1 MLLFCFILNLLFAML
16 KYSLLVACTLLLL
29 FGCKKEEHPVP
40 NYRFSA
46 YVNLGLP
53 DYNQQ
58 VFALRTDTYGAR
70 VGVAGV
76 IVYRVAMDEYYAFE
90 CYCPHDKDP
99 QCRVAVDKED
109 PTLAVCPCCGSRF
122 LLLSEIG
129 DVVEGPSAYSLKRY
143 KTRVEGSTLIIYN

>member
-1 MLLFCFILNLLFAML
+1 ML
-16 KYSLLVACTLLLL
+16 KYSLLVVGTLLFL

-40 NYRFSA
+40 NYRFKA

-58 VFALRTDTYGAR
+58 AFTLRTDSYGAR

-76 IVYRVAMDEYYAFE
+76 IVYRLAMDEYYAFE
-90 CYCPHDKDP
+90 RYCPHDKDP
-99 QCRVAVDKED
+99 QCAVAPDED
-109 PTLAVCPCCGSRF
+109 PTLAVCPCCGSKF

>member
-40 NYRFSA
+40 NYRFTA
-46 YVNLGLP
+46 YVDLMLP

-58 VFALRTDTYGAR
+58 VFTLRTDSYGAR

-76 IVYRVAMDEYYAFE
+76 IVYRLAMDEYYAFE
-90 CYCPHDKDP
+90 RYCPHDKDP
-99 QCRVAVDKED
+99 QCAVAPDA
-109 PTLAVCPCCGSRF
+109 TLAVCPCCGSKF

-129 DVVEGPSAYSLKRY
+129 DVEEGPSAYSLKRY

>member
-16 KYSLLVACTLLLL
+16 KYSLLVVGTLLLL
-29 FGCKKEEHPVP
+29 FGCNKEEHPVP

-53 DYNQQ
+53 DYNEQ

-76 IVYRVAMDEYYAFE
+76 IVYREAMDEYYAFE
-90 CYCPHDKDP
+90 RYCPHDKDP
-99 QCRVAVDKED
+99 QCAVAPDED
-109 PTLAVCPCCGSRF
+109 PTLAVCPCCGSKF

>member
-1 MLLFCFILNLLFAML
+1 ML

-46 YVNLGLP
+46 YVDLMLP

-58 VFALRTDTYGAR
+58 VFTLRTDSYGAR

-76 IVYRVAMDEYYAFE
+76 IVYRLAMDEYYAFE
-90 CYCPHDKDP
+90 RYCPHDKDP
-99 QCRVAVDKED
+99 QCAVAPDA
-109 PTLAVCPCCGSRF
+109 TRAVCHCCGSRF

-129 DVVEGPSAYSLKRY
+129 AVVEGPSAYSLKRY

>member
-1 MLLFCFILNLLFAML
+1 ML
-16 KYSLLVACTLLLL
+16 KYSLLVVGTLLFL

-40 NYRFSA
+40 NYRFTA
-46 YVNLGLP
+46 YVDLMLP

-58 VFALRTDTYGAR
+58 VFTLRTDSYGAR

-76 IVYRVAMDEYYAFE
+76 IVYRLAMDEYYAFE
-90 CYCPHDKDP
+90 RYCPHDKDP
-99 QCRVAVDKED
+99 QCAVAPDED
-109 PTLAVCPCCGSRF
+109 PTLAVCPCCGSKF